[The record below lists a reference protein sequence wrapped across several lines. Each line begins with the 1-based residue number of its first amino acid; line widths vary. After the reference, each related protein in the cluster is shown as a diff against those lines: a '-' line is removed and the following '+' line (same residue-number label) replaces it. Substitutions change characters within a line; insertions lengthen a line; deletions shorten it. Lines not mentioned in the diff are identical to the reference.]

1 MEIASN
7 TEHYLKMVGGTIA
20 FRDRRVPAQVSSGSG
35 PAQLIGRS
43 PAIIRCAEFG
53 HCNGLFMECIVVVKL
68 IASDDH
74 YEPY

>member
-35 PAQLIGRS
+35 PAQLDRS
-43 PAIIRCAEFG
+43 VTRDYSMRGILG
-53 HCNGLFMECIVVVKL
+53 
-68 IASDDH
+68 IATGSLWSASWLSS
-74 YEPY
+74 